1 MFSKARLD
9 TLSDGI
15 FGVAMTLLILDVRL
29 PDDFHPQ
36 DGAELLQG
44 LLELWPKFLPYVL
57 SFGVLGLRWLANI
70 EVRTRAEYVNREYVN
85 WWLLYHLLITCV
97 PFTTIVVGRFAHL
110 APAIWLYAGHT
121 LSDRRGRPSSGPHHA
136 ASGAGRPSALPA
148 DVGDAA
154 DRLLAAGDCASFV
167 DPRVALWALALN
179 FAGPV
184 IRRWST
190 RPAYRIEPAA
200 RLCRPSQWFAR
211 AAACPARRGI
221 RMKNWLSFRA
231 ALALGLAAS
240 LLALAAPAHAEK
252 RVALVIGNND
262 YKNVP
267 KLQKAVND
275 ARTMGDTLKQ
285 LGFSVMVAENQT
297 RQAFSETLLAFDKA
311 VEPGD
316 TAFFF
321 YAGHGFEIA
330 GQNFLLPTD
339 VPAATEGQEELVRDA
354 SVLADRVIERLQN
367 KKVRTA
373 ILVFDACRNNPFER
387 AGTRAVA
394 GGGGLAPM
402 TQLPEGVFSVF
413 SAGPRQTALDRLS
426 NNDDNPNSVFTRT
439 FAKELLQP
447 GENLV
452 QVAQHTRRIVS
463 EMAETVSHKQIP
475 VYFDQMVDD
484 VFLNGVAKGAGRGGQ
499 EAQNRPSR
507 RSRSRRCRRCRCRAP
522 RPRTTFR
529 QRADRDVLPP
539 QWRLD
544 RGVLDRRSD
553 ARDFLAD
560 GRCRRIPRD
569 RISRHARSAHPQA
582 DAQSLDR
589 ACRRRAGG
597 DHPGPLCRHIRRIA
611 GTVSDQIRSG
621 GGADPRSAQDPRH
634 DRDQLAVV
642 SRVQRAAGLLHPSDV
657 VSLRDP
663 RGARRHRHARCR
675 TRC

>member
-1 MFSKARLD
+1 MRD
-9 TLSDGI
+9 
-15 FGVAMTLLILDVRL
+15 
-29 PDDFHPQ
+29 
-36 DGAELLQG
+36 
-44 LLELWPKFLPYVL
+44 
-57 SFGVLGLRWLANI
+57 
-70 EVRTRAEYVNREYVN
+70 
-85 WWLLYHLLITCV
+85 
-97 PFTTIVVGRFAHL
+97 
-110 APAIWLYAGHT
+110 
-121 LSDRRGRPSSGPHHA
+121 
-136 ASGAGRPSALPA
+136 
-148 DVGDAA
+148 
-154 DRLLAAGDCASFV
+154 
-167 DPRVALWALALN
+167 
-179 FAGPV
+179 
-184 IRRWST
+184 
-190 RPAYRIEPAA
+190 
-200 RLCRPSQWFAR
+200 
-211 AAACPARRGI
+211 
-221 RMKNWLSFRA
+221 WLSFRA
-231 ALALGLAAS
+231 ALTFSLAAS

-275 ARTMGDTLKQ
+275 ARTMGDTLEQ
-285 LGFSVMVAENQT
+285 LGFSVMVAENQN

-484 VFLNGVAKGAGRGGQ
+484 VFLNGVAEGQSEAPKETSKEVAKPALQVAALPPVSVPRMAPPNDTVNAPIAAFSRHSGGWTVTFSIADPTLGISWRMGDAGEFRETGFLDTLD
-499 EAQNRPSR
+499 
-507 RSRSRRCRRCRCRAP
+507 
-522 RPRTTFR
+522 PRTRKLPNPSIELAADAAAATIEVCYVDISGELQGPFPIKFDPEAALIHDQRKILDMTATSWLSFR
-529 QRADRDVLPP
+529 EFNGLLVYYTHLMSYRCAIREVRVGIDSTVPDKVLKMPP
-539 QWRLD
+539 CD
-544 RGVLDRRSD
+544 
-553 ARDFLAD
+553 
-560 GRCRRIPRD
+560 PRD
-569 RISRHARSAHPQA
+569 PSVIPH
-582 DAQSLDR
+582 DAQPYLKLAPSTQFVSVELTYRDGSVSEIKSF
-589 ACRRRAGG
+589 RR
-597 DHPGPLCRHIRRIA
+597 
-611 GTVSDQIRSG
+611 
-621 GGADPRSAQDPRH
+621 
-634 DRDQLAVV
+634 
-642 SRVQRAAGLLHPSDV
+642 
-657 VSLRDP
+657 
-663 RGARRHRHARCR
+663 
-675 TRC
+675 